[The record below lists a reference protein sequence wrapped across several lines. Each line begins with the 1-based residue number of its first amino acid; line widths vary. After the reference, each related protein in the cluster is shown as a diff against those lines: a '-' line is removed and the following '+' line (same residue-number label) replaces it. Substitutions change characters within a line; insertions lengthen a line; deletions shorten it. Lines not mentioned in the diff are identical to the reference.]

1 LIAIIFK
8 LIVFTIFTVFS
19 IITITTASLVNLELS
34 LIVFVNVALIAIINI
49 INIININMSSLVPGN
64 VSTFN
69 EEMAPLLE
77 KAKRAYKP
85 YDFKTAFK
93 ELMQLLHNDELD
105 ECIEAGE
112 ELLKQSIPDTTRTRV
127 HIVIA
132 SCLEDADDM
141 EKHYKKALKLWT
153 LINAEYPVGKNTRVD
168 RWSQEVRVSLDMLSE
183 DIEEERNPQPDES
196 DDDSDDT
203 DSASTPK
210 LSMSAIATVQIPSAT
225 SSDRSSSASDD
236 DSETS
241 GATRSSATYSTATG
255 STDTL
260 PTRSISS
267 NAGSVHS
274 SGFSRLLGAITPM
287 RLGDHIGMSPAAIL
301 RLAWDSKR
309 TVRGRSFGQ
318 PSKKL
323 PSSPS

>member
-1 LIAIIFK
+1 LPSISSSSSSLSSSVLASSLSPHHFSLFELRFIF
-8 LIVFTIFTVFS
+8 
-19 IITITTASLVNLELS
+19 
-34 LIVFVNVALIAIINI
+34 FVSIAIINI
-49 INIININMSSLVPGN
+49 INTNMSSLVPGN

-77 KAKRAYKP
+77 RARRAYVP
-85 YDFKTAFK
+85 YDFKTAFNK
-93 ELMQLLHNDELD
+93 LMELLHNDELD

-141 EKHYKKALKLWT
+141 ERHYNKALKLWT

-196 DDDSDDT
+196 DDDSDDESDDT
-203 DSASTPK
+203 DSASTPR
-210 LSMSAIATVQIPSAT
+210 LSMSAIATVQLPPAT
-225 SSDRSSSASDD
+225 SSNRSSSASDD

-241 GATRSSATYSTATG
+241 GATRSTATHSTATHSTATR
-255 STDTL
+255 STDIS
-260 PTRSISS
+260 PTRPVLS
-267 NAGSVHS
+267 NAVPVHS
-274 SGFSRLLGAITPM
+274 GSSRLFGAIALPGQNRGLTD
-287 RLGDHIGMSPAAIL
+287 RIGISPAAVL
-301 RLAWDSKR
+301 GLALGTNR
-309 TVRGRSFGQ
+309 FV
-318 PSKKL
+318 
-323 PSSPS
+323 